1 MNGDAHSDKLRVVQ
15 DYYGKVLQN
24 SGNLKTSACTAA
36 SRPPL
41 RIRKLLSKIPAEVL
55 EKFYGCGA
63 PLPEGTTYPPPPPP
77 PPPPTGKASPY

>member
-1 MNGDAHSDKLRVVQ
+1 MEGAPNGDTFQIVQ

-41 RIRKLLSKIPAEVL
+41 RIRNILARIPAEVL
-55 EKFYGCGA
+55 EKFLWLWCSF
-63 PLPEGTTYPPPPPP
+63 
-77 PPPPTGKASPY
+77 TGR